1 MTEKSPKTAVL
12 LINLGSPDEPTASAL
27 KHYLREFLSDR
38 RVVDLN
44 PIFWQTL
51 LNLVILPRR
60 SPKSAARYA
69 QVWMKE
75 GAPLKVY
82 TDRIADKLRQRLQ
95 EKAVDADVFVGM
107 RYGNPSQVEVFK
119 AIHNEHGFD
128 RVLFLPLYPQYSS
141 STTASVSDAVSKAM
155 QQMKSH
161 PKVRFIRDYH
171 THPLYIK
178 ALADQIREHWAK
190 VGPLGEKDR
199 LMLSFHGMPV
209 RYCREGDPYPKQVR
223 ATADLL
229 IKELG
234 ADPTKVVL
242 SYQSRFGKEEW
253 LKPYSDDTVR
263 ELVGEGI
270 ERLDVICPGFH
281 TDCLETIEEIG
292 LELKETW
299 QKAGGQ
305 SFHYIPCLNDSEAS
319 VSLVESIVEDE
330 LRHWPE

>member
-27 KHYLREFLSDR
+27 KPYLREFLSDR

-60 SPKSAARYA
+60 SPKSAARYV

-95 EKAVDADVFVGM
+95 QKAVDADVFVGM

-119 AIHNEHGFD
+119 TIHNEHGFD
-128 RVLFLPLYPQYSS
+128 RVLVLPLYPQYSY
-141 STTASVSDAVSKAM
+141 STTASVFDAVSKAM

-178 ALADQIREHWAK
+178 ALADQIRDQWAK
-190 VGPLGEKDR
+190 VGPLGKKGR

-209 RYCREGDPYPKQVR
+209 RYCEEGDPYPKQVR
-223 ATADLL
+223 ETTDLL
-229 IKELG
+229 IQELG
-234 ADPTKVVL
+234 VDPSKVVL

-253 LKPYSDDTVR
+253 LKPYSDETTRHLAR
-263 ELVGEGI
+263 EGV

-299 QKAGGQ
+299 LKAGGKV
-305 SFHYIPCLNDSEAS
+305 FHYIPCLNDSEAS
-319 VSLVESIVEDE
+319 VSLVEKIVEEE
-330 LRHWPE
+330 LLHWPE

>member
-1 MTEKSPKTAVL
+1 MIDKSSKTAVL
-12 LINLGSPDEPTASAL
+12 LINLGSPDEPTPSAL
-27 KHYLREFLSDR
+27 KPYLREFLSDR

-44 PIFWQTL
+44 PIFWQAL
-51 LNLVILPRR
+51 LNLVILPCR

-95 EKAVDADVFVGM
+95 ENGIDAEVFVGM
-107 RYGNPSQVEVFK
+107 RYGTPSQISVFK
-119 AIHNEHGFD
+119 TIHNEYGFD
-128 RVLFLPLYPQYSS
+128 RVLVLPLYPQYSS
-141 STTASVSDAVSKAM
+141 STTASVSDALSAAL

-171 THPLYIK
+171 RHPFYIK
-178 ALADQIREHWAK
+178 ALAALVRAHWGK
-190 VGPLGEKDR
+190 IGPLNEKGR

-209 RYCREGDPYPKQVR
+209 RYCQTGDPYPKQVR
-223 ATADLL
+223 ETTDLL
-229 IKELG
+229 IQELG
-234 ADPTKVVL
+234 VDSSKVVL

-253 LKPYSDDTVR
+253 LKPYSDETARQLAR
-263 ELVGEGI
+263 EGV

-299 QKAGGQ
+299 LKAGGKD
-305 SFHYIPCLNDSEAS
+305 FHYIPCLNDSEAS
-319 VSLVESIVEDE
+319 VSLVEKIVEEE
-330 LRHWPE
+330 LLHWPE

>member
-12 LINLGSPDEPTASAL
+12 LINLGSPDEPTALAL
-27 KHYLREFLSDR
+27 KPYLREFLSDR

-82 TDRIADKLRQRLQ
+82 TDRIADKLRQRLR

-128 RVLFLPLYPQYSS
+128 RVLVLPLYPQYSS

-171 THPLYIK
+171 THCLLYTSPSPR
-178 ALADQIREHWAK
+178 DTERS
-190 VGPLGEKDR
+190 R
-199 LMLSFHGMPV
+199 MPSS
-209 RYCREGDPYPKQVR
+209 
-223 ATADLL
+223 A
-229 IKELG
+229 
-234 ADPTKVVL
+234 
-242 SYQSRFGKEEW
+242 
-253 LKPYSDDTVR
+253 
-263 ELVGEGI
+263 
-270 ERLDVICPGFH
+270 
-281 TDCLETIEEIG
+281 
-292 LELKETW
+292 
-299 QKAGGQ
+299 
-305 SFHYIPCLNDSEAS
+305 
-319 VSLVESIVEDE
+319 
-330 LRHWPE
+330 

>member
-1 MTEKSPKTAVL
+1 MTEKSPKNAVL

-27 KHYLREFLSDR
+27 KPYLREFLSDR

-44 PIFWQTL
+44 PIFWLTL

-95 EKAVDADVFVGM
+95 EKAIDADVFVGM

-119 AIHNEHGFD
+119 TIHNEHGFD
-128 RVLFLPLYPQYSS
+128 RVLLLPLYPQYSS

-178 ALADQIREHWAK
+178 ALADQIREL
-190 VGPLGEKDR
+190 VSGKDR
-199 LMLSFHGMPV
+199 LLRSSEPAYRGRRASIGPSCQAD
-209 RYCREGDPYPKQVR
+209 RPLPIDREFDRPM
-223 ATADLL
+223 
-229 IKELG
+229 
-234 ADPTKVVL
+234 
-242 SYQSRFGKEEW
+242 
-253 LKPYSDDTVR
+253 PYSDETARHLAR
-263 ELVGEGI
+263 EGV

-299 QKAGGQ
+299 LKAGGKV
-305 SFHYIPCLNDSEAS
+305 FHYIPCLNDSEAS
-319 VSLVESIVEDE
+319 VSLVEKIVEEE
-330 LRHWPE
+330 LLHWPE

>member
-27 KHYLREFLSDR
+27 KPYLREFLSDR

-82 TDRIADKLRQRLQ
+82 TDRIADKLRQRLR

-128 RVLFLPLYPQYSS
+128 RVLVLPLYPQYSS

-234 ADPTKVVL
+234 ADPTKVGL
-242 SYQSRFGKEEW
+242 SYQSRFVKEEW
-253 LKPYSDDTVR
+253 LNP
-263 ELVGEGI
+263 
-270 ERLDVICPGFH
+270 
-281 TDCLETIEEIG
+281 
-292 LELKETW
+292 
-299 QKAGGQ
+299 
-305 SFHYIPCLNDSEAS
+305 
-319 VSLVESIVEDE
+319 
-330 LRHWPE
+330 

>member
-27 KHYLREFLSDR
+27 KPYLREFLSDR

-119 AIHNEHGFD
+119 AIHNEHGF
-128 RVLFLPLYPQYSS
+128 
-141 STTASVSDAVSKAM
+141 DAVSKAM

>member
-27 KHYLREFLSDR
+27 KPYLREFLSDR

-128 RVLFLPLYPQYSS
+128 RVLVLPLLSAVFLLDDGLCFRRRLESYAADEEPPEGALHPRLSH
-141 STTASVSDAVSKAM
+141 AS
-155 QQMKSH
+155 
-161 PKVRFIRDYH
+161 
-171 THPLYIK
+171 
-178 ALADQIREHWAK
+178 
-190 VGPLGEKDR
+190 
-199 LMLSFHGMPV
+199 PV
-209 RYCREGDPYPKQVR
+209 
-223 ATADLL
+223 
-229 IKELG
+229 
-234 ADPTKVVL
+234 
-242 SYQSRFGKEEW
+242 
-253 LKPYSDDTVR
+253 
-263 ELVGEGI
+263 
-270 ERLDVICPGFH
+270 H
-281 TDCLETIEEIG
+281 
-292 LELKETW
+292 
-299 QKAGGQ
+299 
-305 SFHYIPCLNDSEAS
+305 
-319 VSLVESIVEDE
+319 
-330 LRHWPE
+330 